1 MQRKNVMKL
10 LVSAM
15 FVVTTVCGLCVGS
28 LMSKPDYSK
37 LVVDNVEALTGNEQP
52 NVADCVP
59 DPDYTCEALHPTDST
74 KDVKREYA
82 RWE

>member
-52 NVADCVP
+52 NVADCVEKK
-59 DPDYTCEALHPTDST
+59 DVTCIALHPTDST
-74 KDVKREYA
+74 LDVKRENA
-82 RWE
+82 EWK